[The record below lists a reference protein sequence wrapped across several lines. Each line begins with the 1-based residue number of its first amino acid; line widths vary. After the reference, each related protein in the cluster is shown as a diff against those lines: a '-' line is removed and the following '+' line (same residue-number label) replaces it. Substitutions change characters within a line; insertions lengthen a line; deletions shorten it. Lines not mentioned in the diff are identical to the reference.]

1 MIIKL
6 IIDNRETEL
15 YNNIILRDL
24 EVYNEKI
31 KIEKRNLEL
40 GDIIIIIEDENN
52 EEKKTYIFERKTLKD
67 LNSLVLCS
75 QILIYII

>member
-52 EEKKTYIFERKTLKD
+52 EENKKLRIVSDNFYELDILFSGRKINT
-67 LNSLVLCS
+67 
-75 QILIYII
+75 I